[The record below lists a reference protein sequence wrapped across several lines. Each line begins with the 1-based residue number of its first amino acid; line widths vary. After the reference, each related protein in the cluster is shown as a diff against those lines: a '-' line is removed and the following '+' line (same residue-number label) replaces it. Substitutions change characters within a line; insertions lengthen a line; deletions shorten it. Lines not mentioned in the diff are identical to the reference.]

1 MKRLEP
7 AVRFLQEIFNIWGV
21 EKPARLAASLAYYGL
36 FSIIPILFIGLTVA
50 DIFLDELTMTDQ
62 LFSWF
67 ENVLGPEIA
76 HFLEAQVSATS
87 QLSTGSTL
95 ISSLISFGALL
106 YAASGLFVQLQYALN
121 TIWQVPLVPQ
131 GWVRGFIIKRLL
143 AFVMVIGVGLLF
155 VVVTASS
162 VIVSMLSSLIDWGRF
177 VDWGGSIPLVNSV
190 IFIVLTTISF
200 AIIYKVLP
208 DVDIAWRDVWAGAGV
223 SALLLNLG
231 LGLFGLYFSRS
242 NIGSAFEAA
251 GAVAVFLIAFNYGA
265 QIFLFGAVFSRVYA
279 GMFGSKKSSNEGQKA
294 I

>member
-1 MKRLEP
+1 MKKLEP

-21 EKPARLAASLAYYGL
+21 EKPARQAASLAYYGL

-76 HFLEAQVSATS
+76 EFLEAQVRATS
-87 QLSTGSTL
+87 QLSTGSTP

-177 VDWGGSIPLVNSV
+177 IDWGGSIPLVNNV
-190 IFIVLTTISF
+190 TFIVLTTISF
-200 AIIYKVLP
+200 ALIYKYLP
-208 DVDIAWRDVWAGAGV
+208 DAEIAWRDVWAGAGV